1 MVAQAIEEQKVMPIV
16 LVVEDNRD
24 IRDSLLTLLGLLGHP
39 AEAAADGAEGVRRAL
54 ALRPRLAL
62 VDLGLPRLDGFQVA
76 RQLRAALGSGIL
88 LVAYTAYGD
97 AESRTKALDAGF
109 DLHLVKP
116 LNWEKF
122 APWLAEALGGAA

>member
-1 MVAQAIEEQKVMPIV
+1 MVAQAIEGPKATPSV

-54 ALRPRLAL
+54 ALRPRLAM
-62 VDLGLPRLDGFQVA
+62 VDLGLPRLDGFEVA
-76 RQLRAALGSGIL
+76 RQLRAALGSDIL

-97 AESRTKALDAGF
+97 AESKAQALDAGF
-109 DLHLVKP
+109 DMHFVKP
-116 LNWEKF
+116 LNWDQF
-122 APWLAEALGGAA
+122 APWLDETLGAD